1 MNALRNGIRTAGL
14 GLTLALATFC
24 APDELA
30 AQSKTG
36 TAFGSFLQIEPS
48 ARVAG
53 MGNAGVSI
61 DGGLETAY
69 YNPAA
74 VGRLDRWTFTFNHAA
89 WFADITYD
97 YAALGAPMGKW
108 GNAFLT
114 LTMLGSGQMDVRTVQ
129 SPLGTGETFTV
140 SDAALGL
147 GYALEVTDR
156 FSAGGQ
162 ISWVQERI
170 WHSTAGT
177 VTFNL
182 GTLYR
187 TSVNGLRIGASLAN
201 FGTQSRFDG
210 RDLRILFDQDP
221 SIHGDN
227 GTLPGSMFTDAF
239 SVPVMFRAGIGQA
252 FQVANDARLDV
263 VLDAFHPGDNTE
275 SISAGTEL
283 ELRKTLA
290 LRAGYQNLF
299 LQDSELGP
307 TLGAGI
313 LGERPSFHYRVD
325 YAWADQGRLGS
336 SHRFSLGL
344 RF

>member
-1 MNALRNGIRTAGL
+1 MNANRNGILVSGAM
-14 GLTLALATFC
+14 LALAIAVLG
-24 APDELA
+24 APADSA

-36 TAFGSFLQIEPS
+36 TTFGSFLQIEPS

-74 VGRLDRWTFTFNHAA
+74 VGRLDRWSFTFDHAA
-89 WFADITYD
+89 WFAGISYD
-97 YAALGAPMGKW
+97 YVALGAPMGKW
-108 GNAFLT
+108 GNAFAT
-114 LTMLGSGQMDVRTVQ
+114 LTALGSGDMDVRTVQ
-129 SPLGTGETFTV
+129 SPLGTGETFNV

-177 VTFNL
+177 VTFSL

-187 TSVNGLRIGASLAN
+187 TSANGLRIGASLSN

-221 SIHGDN
+221 TINGDN
-227 GTLPGSMFTDAF
+227 GTLPGTMFTDAF
-239 SVPVMFRAGIGQA
+239 SVPVMFRAGVGQA
-252 FQVANDARLDV
+252 FQVANDARLDLV
-263 VLDAFHPGDNTE
+263 VDAFHPSDNTE

-283 ELRKTLA
+283 ELRKMLA

-299 LQDSELGP
+299 LQDSEVGP